1 MSTLAN
7 KIKLNKM
14 KKSTH
19 KYGKLAILLAIAVIN
34 TGCLIEDVVQ
44 PTQVDAGSTFST
56 TVTVSSAGA
65 EANPHPGAMAM
76 MVPNDWSYTS
86 GSFTTTDDIGSG
98 EMIVDP
104 DNGSVWLTG
113 AYAGAIDIYTFF
125 TTPDNMQWVFLLSD
139 TGSLTEAGVLHE
151 VTLNFGVGNTNGTY
165 PIGYVVTVNT
175 GDMLDYI
182 NTDDE
187 DNELVGVD
195 TSFNHMVEVVDGTVG
210 IGEDKLPSEY
220 QLSQNYPNPFNPETT
235 IDFRI
240 DADSHVNISIF
251 DINGNF
257 VQELVNEWKASGSHQ
272 VKFSGHSIPS
282 GIYFYKM
289 TTKGFA
295 DIRKMTLIQ

>member
-1 MSTLAN
+1 
-7 KIKLNKM
+7 M
-14 KKSTH
+14 KVPRDI
-19 KYGKLAILLAIAVIN
+19 YQEN
-34 TGCLIEDVVQ
+34 R
-44 PTQVDAGSTFST
+44 GSLQTFT
-56 TVTVSSAGA
+56 TIVTVTAVGEESN
-65 EANPHPGAMAM
+65 NPHHGAMAV
-76 MVPNDWSYTS
+76 MVPDDWSYTS
-86 GSFTTTDDIGSG
+86 GSYETTDDVGSG
-98 EMIVDP
+98 EMVVDP
-104 DNGSVWLTG
+104 DGGSVWSTS
-113 AYAGAIDIYTFF
+113 AGSAVDIDTLF

-139 TGSLTEAGVLHE
+139 VGSLTEPNVLHE
-151 VTLNFGVGNTNGTY
+151 VTLNFGVGSTNGTY

-272 VKFSGHSIPS
+272 VKFSGYSIPS

>member
-1 MSTLAN
+1 
-7 KIKLNKM
+7 M
-14 KKSTH
+14 KKIATLTETKMTILFLISLVST
-19 KYGKLAILLAIAVIN
+19 A
-34 TGCLIEDVVQ
+34 CLIEEVEQ
-44 PTQVDAGSTFST
+44 PTQVNAGETFT
-56 TVTVSSAGA
+56 TIVTVTAVG
-65 EANPHPGAMAM
+65 EEVNIPHHGAMAV
-76 MVPNDWSYTS
+76 MVPDDWSYTS
-86 GSFTTTDDIGSG
+86 GSYETTDDVGSG
-98 EMIVDP
+98 EMVVDP
-104 DNGSVWLTG
+104 DGGSVWSTS
-113 AYAGAIDIYTFF
+113 AGSAVDIDTLF

-139 TGSLTEAGVLHE
+139 VGSLTEPNVLHE
-151 VTLNFGVGNTNGTY
+151 VTLNFGVGSTNGTY

-195 TSFNHMVEVVDGTVG
+195 TSFNHMVEVVGGTVG

-251 DINGNF
+251 DINGNL
-257 VQELVNEWKASGSHQ
+257 VQELVNEWKESGSHQ

>member
-1 MSTLAN
+1 
-7 KIKLNKM
+7 M
-14 KKSTH
+14 KKIATLTETKMTILFLISLVST
-19 KYGKLAILLAIAVIN
+19 A
-34 TGCLIEDVVQ
+34 CLIEEVEQ
-44 PTQVDAGSTFST
+44 PTQVNAGETFT
-56 TVTVSSAGA
+56 TIVTVTAVG
-65 EANPHPGAMAM
+65 EEVNIPHHGAMAV
-76 MVPNDWSYTS
+76 MVPDDWSYTS
-86 GSFTTTDDIGSG
+86 GSYETTDDVGSG
-98 EMIVDP
+98 EMVVDP
-104 DNGSVWLTG
+104 DGGSVWSTS
-113 AYAGAIDIYTFF
+113 AGSAVDIDTLF

-139 TGSLTEAGVLHE
+139 VGSLTEPNVLHE
-151 VTLNFGVGNTNGTY
+151 VTLNFGVGSTNGTY

-251 DINGNF
+251 DINGNL
-257 VQELVNEWKASGSHQ
+257 VQEMVNEWKASGSHQ
-272 VKFSGHSIPS
+272 VKFSGYSIPS

>member
-1 MSTLAN
+1 
-7 KIKLNKM
+7 M
-14 KKSTH
+14 KKIATLTETKMTILFLISLVST
-19 KYGKLAILLAIAVIN
+19 A
-34 TGCLIEDVVQ
+34 CLIEEVEQ
-44 PTQVDAGSTFST
+44 PTQVNAGETFT
-56 TVTVSSAGA
+56 TIVTVTAVG
-65 EANPHPGAMAM
+65 EEVNIPHHGAMAV
-76 MVPNDWSYTS
+76 MVPDDWSYTS
-86 GSFTTTDDIGSG
+86 GSYETTDDVGSG
-98 EMIVDP
+98 EMVVDP
-104 DNGSVWLTG
+104 DGGSVWSTS
-113 AYAGAIDIYTFF
+113 AGSAVDIDTLF

-139 TGSLTEAGVLHE
+139 VGSLTEPNVLHE
-151 VTLNFGVGNTNGTY
+151 VTLNFGVGSTNGTY

-195 TSFNHMVEVVDGTVG
+195 TSFNHMVEVVGGTSG
-210 IGEDKLPSEY
+210 IGVDKLPSEY

-251 DINGNF
+251 DINGNL

>member
-1 MSTLAN
+1 
-7 KIKLNKM
+7 M
-14 KKSTH
+14 KKIATLTETKMTILFLISLVST
-19 KYGKLAILLAIAVIN
+19 A
-34 TGCLIEDVVQ
+34 CLIEEVEQ
-44 PTQVDAGSTFST
+44 PTQVNAGETFT
-56 TVTVSSAGA
+56 TIVTVTAVG
-65 EANPHPGAMAM
+65 EEVNIPHHGAMAV
-76 MVPNDWSYTS
+76 MVPDDWSYTS
-86 GSFTTTDDIGSG
+86 GSYETTDDVGSG
-98 EMIVDP
+98 EMVVDP
-104 DNGSVWLTG
+104 DGGSIWSTS
-113 AYAGAIDIYTFF
+113 AGSAVDIDTFF
-125 TTPDNMQWVFLLSD
+125 TTPNNMQWVFLLSD

-195 TSFNHMVEVVDGTVG
+195 TSFNHMVEVVGGTANIDENG
-210 IGEDKLPSEY
+210 LPTRY
-220 QLSQNYPNPFNPETT
+220 WLSQNYPNPFNPETT
-235 IDFRI
+235 IDFQT
-240 DADSHVNISIF
+240 DADSHVNISVF
-251 DINGNF
+251 DINGNL
-257 VQELVNEWKASGSHQ
+257 VQELVNEWTESGSHR

>member
-1 MSTLAN
+1 
-7 KIKLNKM
+7 M
-14 KKSTH
+14 KKIATL
-19 KYGKLAILLAIAVIN
+19 KETKMAILFIISLASTA
-34 TGCLIEDVVQ
+34 CLIEEVEQ
-44 PTQVDAGSTFST
+44 PTQVNAGETFT
-56 TVTVSSAGA
+56 TIVTVTAVG
-65 EANPHPGAMAM
+65 EEVNIPHHGAMAV
-76 MVPNDWSYTS
+76 MVPDDWSYTS
-86 GSFTTTDDIGSG
+86 GSYETTDDVGSG
-98 EMIVDP
+98 EMVVDP
-104 DNGSVWLTG
+104 DGGSVWSTS
-113 AYAGAIDIYTFF
+113 AGSAVDIDTLF

-139 TGSLTEAGVLHE
+139 VGSLTEPNVLHE
-151 VTLNFGVGNTNGTY
+151 VTLNFGVGSTNGSY

-195 TSFNHMVEVVDGTVG
+195 TSFNHMVEVVGGTAG

-251 DINGNF
+251 DINGSL

>member
-1 MSTLAN
+1 
-7 KIKLNKM
+7 M
-14 KKSTH
+14 KKIATLTETKMTILFLISLVST
-19 KYGKLAILLAIAVIN
+19 A
-34 TGCLIEDVVQ
+34 CLIEEVEQ
-44 PTQVDAGSTFST
+44 PTQVNAGETFT
-56 TVTVSSAGA
+56 TIVTVTAVGE
-65 EANPHPGAMAM
+65 EANIPHHGAMAV
-76 MVPNDWSYTS
+76 MVPDDWSYTS
-86 GSFTTTDDIGSG
+86 GSYETTDDVGSG
-98 EMIVDP
+98 EMVVDP
-104 DNGSVWLTG
+104 DGGSVWSTS
-113 AYAGAIDIYTFF
+113 AGSAVDIDTLF
-125 TTPDNMQWVFLLSD
+125 TTPENMQWVFLLSD
-139 TGSLTEAGVLHE
+139 VGSLTEPNVLHE
-151 VTLNFGVGNTNGTY
+151 VTLNFGVGSTNGTY

-272 VKFSGHSIPS
+272 VKFSGYSIPS

>member
-1 MSTLAN
+1 
-7 KIKLNKM
+7 M
-14 KKSTH
+14 KKIATLTETKMTILFLISLVST
-19 KYGKLAILLAIAVIN
+19 A
-34 TGCLIEDVVQ
+34 CLIEEVEQ
-44 PTQVDAGSTFST
+44 PTQVNAGETFT
-56 TVTVSSAGA
+56 TIVTVTAVG
-65 EANPHPGAMAM
+65 EEVNIPHHGAMAV
-76 MVPNDWSYTS
+76 MVPDDWSYTS
-86 GSFTTTDDIGSG
+86 GSYETTDDVGSG
-98 EMIVDP
+98 EMVVDP
-104 DNGSVWLTG
+104 DGGSVWSTS
-113 AYAGAIDIYTFF
+113 AGSAVDIDTLF

-139 TGSLTEAGVLHE
+139 VGSLTEPNVLHE
-151 VTLNFGVGNTNGTY
+151 VTLNFGVGSTNGTY

-195 TSFNHMVEVVDGTVG
+195 TSFNHMVEVVGGTVG

-272 VKFSGHSIPS
+272 VKLSGYSIPS

>member
-1 MSTLAN
+1 
-7 KIKLNKM
+7 M
-14 KKSTH
+14 KKIATLIET
-19 KYGKLAILLAIAVIN
+19 KMAILFLISLVSTA
-34 TGCLIEDVVQ
+34 CLIEEVEQ
-44 PTQVDAGSTFST
+44 PTQVNAGETFT
-56 TVTVSSAGA
+56 TIVTVTAVGE
-65 EANPHPGAMAM
+65 EANIPHHGAMAV
-76 MVPNDWSYTS
+76 MVPDDWSYTS
-86 GSFTTTDDIGSG
+86 GSYETTDDVGSG
-98 EMIVDP
+98 EMVVDP
-104 DNGSVWLTG
+104 DGGSVWSTS
-113 AYAGAIDIYTFF
+113 AGSAVDIDTLF

-139 TGSLTEAGVLHE
+139 VGSLTEPNVLHE
-151 VTLNFGVGNTNGTY
+151 VTLNFGVGSTNGTY

-257 VQELVNEWKASGSHQ
+257 VQELVNEWKESGSHQ

>member
-1 MSTLAN
+1 
-7 KIKLNKM
+7 M
-14 KKSTH
+14 KKIATLIET
-19 KYGKLAILLAIAVIN
+19 KMAILFLISLVSTA
-34 TGCLIEDVVQ
+34 CLIEEVEQ
-44 PTQVDAGSTFST
+44 PTQVNAGETFT
-56 TVTVSSAGA
+56 TIVTVTAVG
-65 EANPHPGAMAM
+65 EEVNIPHHGAMAV
-76 MVPNDWSYTS
+76 MVPDDWSYTS
-86 GSFTTTDDIGSG
+86 GSYETTDDVGSG
-98 EMIVDP
+98 EMVVDP
-104 DNGSVWLTG
+104 DGGSVWSTS
-113 AYAGAIDIYTFF
+113 AGSAVDIDTLF

-139 TGSLTEAGVLHE
+139 VGSLTEPNVLHE
-151 VTLNFGVGNTNGTY
+151 VTLNFGVGSTNGTY

-195 TSFNHMVEVVDGTVG
+195 TSFNHMVEVVGGTVG

-251 DINGNF
+251 DINGNL

>member
-1 MSTLAN
+1 
-7 KIKLNKM
+7 
-14 KKSTH
+14 
-19 KYGKLAILLAIAVIN
+19 
-34 TGCLIEDVVQ
+34 
-44 PTQVDAGSTFST
+44 
-56 TVTVSSAGA
+56 
-65 EANPHPGAMAM
+65 
-76 MVPNDWSYTS
+76 
-86 GSFTTTDDIGSG
+86 
-98 EMIVDP
+98 
-104 DNGSVWLTG
+104 
-113 AYAGAIDIYTFF
+113 
-125 TTPDNMQWVFLLSD
+125 
-139 TGSLTEAGVLHE
+139 
-151 VTLNFGVGNTNGTY
+151 
-165 PIGYVVTVNT
+165 
-175 GDMLDYI
+175 MLDYI

-272 VKFSGHSIPS
+272 VKFSGYSIPS

>member
-1 MSTLAN
+1 
-7 KIKLNKM
+7 M
-14 KKSTH
+14 KKIATLTETKMTILFLISLVST
-19 KYGKLAILLAIAVIN
+19 A
-34 TGCLIEDVVQ
+34 CLIEEVEQ
-44 PTQVDAGSTFST
+44 PTQVNAGETFT
-56 TVTVSSAGA
+56 TIVTVTAVG
-65 EANPHPGAMAM
+65 EEVNIPHHGAMAV
-76 MVPNDWSYTS
+76 MVPDDWSYTS
-86 GSFTTTDDIGSG
+86 GSYETTDDVGSG
-98 EMIVDP
+98 EMVVDP
-104 DNGSVWLTG
+104 DGGSVWSTS
-113 AYAGAIDIYTFF
+113 AGSAVDIDTLF

-139 TGSLTEAGVLHE
+139 VGSLTEPNVLHE
-151 VTLNFGVGNTNGTY
+151 VTLNFGVGSTNGTY

-195 TSFNHMVEVVDGTVG
+195 TSFNHMVEVVGGTANIDENG
-210 IGEDKLPSEY
+210 LPTKY
-220 QLSQNYPNPFNPETT
+220 RLSQNYPNPFNPETT

-251 DINGNF
+251 DINGNL

>member
-1 MSTLAN
+1 
-7 KIKLNKM
+7 M
-14 KKSTH
+14 KKIATL
-19 KYGKLAILLAIAVIN
+19 KETKMAILFIISLASTA
-34 TGCLIEDVVQ
+34 CLIEEVEQ
-44 PTQVDAGSTFST
+44 PTQVNAGETFT
-56 TVTVSSAGA
+56 TIVTVTAVGE
-65 EANPHPGAMAM
+65 EANIPHHGAMAV
-76 MVPNDWSYTS
+76 MVPDDWSYTS
-86 GSFTTTDDIGSG
+86 GSYETTDDVGSG
-98 EMIVDP
+98 EMVVDP
-104 DNGSVWLTG
+104 DGGSVWSTS
-113 AYAGAIDIYTFF
+113 AGSAVDIDTLF

-139 TGSLTEAGVLHE
+139 VGSLTEPNVLHE
-151 VTLNFGVGNTNGTY
+151 VTLNFGVGSTNGTY

-251 DINGNF
+251 DINGNL

>member
-1 MSTLAN
+1 
-7 KIKLNKM
+7 M
-14 KKSTH
+14 KKIATLTETKMTILFLISLVST
-19 KYGKLAILLAIAVIN
+19 A
-34 TGCLIEDVVQ
+34 CLIEEVEQ
-44 PTQVDAGSTFST
+44 PTQVNAGETFT
-56 TVTVSSAGA
+56 TIVTVTAVGE
-65 EANPHPGAMAM
+65 EANIPHHGAMAV
-76 MVPNDWSYTS
+76 MVPDDWSYTS
-86 GSFTTTDDIGSG
+86 GSYETTDDVGSG
-98 EMIVDP
+98 EMVVDP
-104 DNGSVWLTG
+104 DGGSVWSTS
-113 AYAGAIDIYTFF
+113 AGSAVDIDTLF

-139 TGSLTEAGVLHE
+139 VGSLTEPNVLHE
-151 VTLNFGVGNTNGTY
+151 VTLNFGVGSTNGTY

-195 TSFNHMVEVVDGTVG
+195 TSFNHMVEVVGGTVG

-251 DINGNF
+251 DINGSL

-272 VKFSGHSIPS
+272 VKFSGYSIPS

>member
-1 MSTLAN
+1 
-7 KIKLNKM
+7 M
-14 KKSTH
+14 KKIATLIET
-19 KYGKLAILLAIAVIN
+19 KMAILFLISLVSTA
-34 TGCLIEDVVQ
+34 CLIEEVEQ
-44 PTQVDAGSTFST
+44 PTQVNAGETFT
-56 TVTVSSAGA
+56 TIVTVTAVG
-65 EANPHPGAMAM
+65 EEVNIPHHGAMAV
-76 MVPNDWSYTS
+76 MVPDDWSYTS
-86 GSFTTTDDIGSG
+86 GSYETTDDVGSG
-98 EMIVDP
+98 EMVVDP
-104 DNGSVWLTG
+104 DGGSVWSTS
-113 AYAGAIDIYTFF
+113 AGSAVDIDTLF

-139 TGSLTEAGVLHE
+139 VGSLTEPNVLHE
-151 VTLNFGVGNTNGTY
+151 VTLNFGVGSTNGTY

-251 DINGNF
+251 DINGNL